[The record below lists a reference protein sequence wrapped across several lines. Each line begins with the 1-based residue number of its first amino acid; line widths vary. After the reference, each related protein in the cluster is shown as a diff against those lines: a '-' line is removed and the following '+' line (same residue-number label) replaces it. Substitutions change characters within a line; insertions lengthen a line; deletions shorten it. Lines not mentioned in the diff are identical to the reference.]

1 MKKKEPIPATI
12 LTGFLGAGKT
22 TLLQNLLTQDHG
34 YKCAI
39 ILNEFGDISIVRNR
53 WMAPSDALLL
63 NQGSISRRVM
73 TPLRAVPLAKTGD
86 ADSMMI
92 VAEEGLEIKGE
103 EHMGKFNTLGY

>member
-1 MKKKEPIPATI
+1 MCHPAALADLNSIADTNI
-12 LTGFLGAGKT
+12 VRT
-22 TLLQNLLTQDHG
+22 TNVDSMRGRRRVTVVST
-34 YKCAI
+34 
-39 ILNEFGDISIVRNR
+39 EFGDISIVRNR